1 MAITSAVVAI
11 AGTAYSVDQ
20 SQKAAK
26 AQRAAAGKQV
36 EMQQQQVAR
45 ERRSAIRAN
54 IIRRSQLRAQAEAAN
69 VAGSSGFFGGQT
81 SLTSQLGAN
90 LGFGSTMSGL
100 SQEYTQLT
108 AQAADFSA
116 RAQMGS
122 AIGSLGFQSAQFAM
136 GGGYQNFGANM
147 KASSPVI
154 FRT

>member
-1 MAITSAVVAI
+1 MAITSAIVAV

-20 SQKAAK
+20 AQKSAK

-36 EMQQQQVAR
+36 EMQQQQAAR
-45 ERRSAIRAN
+45 ERRSAIRSN
-54 IIRRSQLRAQAEAAN
+54 IVRRAQLRAQAEAAN
-69 VAGSSGFFGGQT
+69 VATSSGFFGGST
-81 SLTSQLGAN
+81 GMTSQLGAN
-90 LGFGSTMSGL
+90 LGFGSVMSGL

-108 AQAADFSA
+108 AQAADYSA
-116 RAQMGS
+116 RSQMGS
-122 AIGSLGFQSAQFAM
+122 AIGGLGFQSAQFAV